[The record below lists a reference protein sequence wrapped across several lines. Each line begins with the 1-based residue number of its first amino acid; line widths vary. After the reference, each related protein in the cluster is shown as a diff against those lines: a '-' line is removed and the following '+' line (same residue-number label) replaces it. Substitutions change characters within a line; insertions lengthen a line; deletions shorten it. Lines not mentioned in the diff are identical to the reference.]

1 MLPPESRSSHTVYY
15 AFVQFETR
23 SKLDIFLN
31 PAAARNVTRPRYIFS
46 IPQSLLYRNLL
57 KYMPRLESGSMP
69 IRVSACD
76 YTDAYA
82 GDKLVML
89 TNESRS
95 PLRQLDPH
103 RHYVLGACVKL
114 DNQNRFLHA
123 KATEHRL
130 ETARIPFDL
139 CCSFRTSKLLPLDHL
154 AQILLEF
161 KYNANWDKAFEFIER
176 RRLK

>member
-1 MLPPESRSSHTVYY
+1 
-15 AFVQFETR
+15 
-23 SKLDIFLN
+23 
-31 PAAARNVTRPRYIFS
+31 
-46 IPQSLLYRNLL
+46 
-57 KYMPRLESGSMP
+57 MPRLESGSTP

-76 YTDAYA
+76 YTDVHAV
-82 GDKLVML
+82 GKLVML

-114 DNQNRFLHA
+114 NNQNRFLHA
-123 KATEHRL
+123 KAKEQRL

-139 CCSFRTSKLLPLDHL
+139 YCSFRTSKLLPLDHL

-161 KYNANWDKAFEFIER
+161 KYSANWDKAFEFIER